1 MTDMTITVDTMAH
14 GGSAVGR
21 DKQGKPIFVPFAIPG
36 ETVRVSVPEQSRGI
50 TRGTL
55 LEVIRPSRFR
65 TEPRCTHFAVCG
77 LCHFQQMTYEAQ
89 LSAKQEVVVD
99 QLQRVA
105 GIQQPPVQMILPNP
119 DPYGGLHETALFP
132 VEGGGLGYWSP
143 VERRIFPVTECP
155 VLQPRLETALAD
167 LDVDLPGLRKLT
179 LRLGDDGELL
189 AALET
194 DDVEPPELAADFP
207 VSVAIVFP
215 DKISATLIGET
226 TFVQTAGKRPF
237 RISAGVPFPP
247 SPAAAELLAGSL
259 RALVALHGDEV
270 VLEIP
275 GGPGLYTASLA
286 EAAAEV
292 VVVEANPDAVADMVV
307 NLDAFDNI
315 AIYEG
320 YEEEVLPA
328 LDLEPDVLLLHPD
341 GPPTEGMW
349 YAVQTLRPSRV
360 LLLGEIGHVARMCG
374 DVAKLGY
381 RLEQVQPVD
390 ARPQGFWVDV
400 VAAFA
405 LA

>member
-1 MTDMTITVDTMAH
+1 MPEMTLTVDTMAH
-14 GGSAVGR
+14 GGSVVGR
-21 DKQGKPIFVPFAIPG
+21 DKDGKPVFVPFAIPG

-55 LEVIRPSRFR
+55 LEVVRPSRFR
-65 TEPRCTHFAVCG
+65 TAPRCAHFGMCG
-77 LCHFQQMTYEAQ
+77 MCHFQHMTYEAQ
-89 LSAKQEVVVD
+89 LSAKREVVVD
-99 QLQRVA
+99 QLQRV
-105 GIQQPPVQMILPNP
+105 GGVQQPPVLAVLPNP
-119 DPYGGLHETALFP
+119 DPYGGLHEATLFP

-143 VERRIFPVTECP
+143 AERRIFPVSECP
-155 VLQPRLETALAD
+155 VLQPRLAEALAD
-167 LDVDLPGLRKLT
+167 LDVELPGLRKLT
-179 LRLGDDGELL
+179 LRLGDDDELL

-215 DKISATLIGET
+215 DRTAATLIGET
-226 TFVQTAGKRPF
+226 TIVQTASKRPY
-237 RISAGVPFPP
+237 RVSAGVGFPP

-259 RALVALHGDEV
+259 RALANVQGDEV

-275 GGPGLYTASLA
+275 GGPGLFTATLA

-292 VVVEANPDAVADMVV
+292 VVVEAIPDAVADMVV

-320 YEEEVLPA
+320 YEEEILPA
-328 LDLEPDVLLLHPD
+328 LELEPDVIVLHPD

-349 YAVQTLRPSRV
+349 YAVEKMRPPRV
-360 LLLGEIGHVARMCG
+360 LLLGEIGHVAKMVG
-374 DVAKLGY
+374 DVVGLGY

-400 VAAFA
+400 VAV
-405 LA
+405 LVLK